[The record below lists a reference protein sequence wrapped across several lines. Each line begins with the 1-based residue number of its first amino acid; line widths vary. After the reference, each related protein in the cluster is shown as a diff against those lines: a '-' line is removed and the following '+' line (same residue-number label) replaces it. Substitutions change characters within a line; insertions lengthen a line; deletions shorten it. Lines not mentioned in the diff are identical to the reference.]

1 MGSEL
6 GSLSDE
12 QLCSLAASGDDNAMA
27 ELIQR
32 ITPLAGAKAAMY
44 NSGDV
49 HREDLFQEGMMAFI
63 TAVNTYDPTK
73 NASFKTYAG
82 TCINNRIISVLRSR
96 NSAKNIPVGM
106 MSNLDDGEE
115 LEDFAAD
122 PQNIYSAKEED
133 AHFERILLKKLTE
146 LEHSVLALRSEG
158 LSYDEIAER
167 LNISKKSVDNALR
180 RIKYKLTSDSD
191 R

>member
-1 MGSEL
+1 
-6 GSLSDE
+6 
-12 QLCSLAASGDDNAMA
+12 
-27 ELIQR
+27 
-32 ITPLAGAKAAMY
+32 MY

-49 HREDLFQEGMMAFI
+49 HREDLFQEGMIAFI
-63 TAVNTYDPTK
+63 TAVNTYDPKK

-82 TCINNRIISVLRSR
+82 ACINNRIISVLRSR

-106 MSNLDDGEE
+106 MSNLDDGDE
-115 LEDFAAD
+115 LQDFAAD
-122 PQNIYSAKEED
+122 PQNIYSAKEDD
-133 AHFERILLKKLTE
+133 AHFERLLLKKLTE
-146 LEHSVLALRSEG
+146 LEHSVLALRTEG

-167 LNISKKSVDNALR
+167 LNINKKSVDNALR

>member
-12 QLCSLAASGDDNAMA
+12 QLCSLAALGDDSAMA
-27 ELIQR
+27 ELIRR

-49 HREDLFQEGMMAFI
+49 HREDLFQEGMIAFI
-63 TAVNTYDPTK
+63 TAVNTYDPKK

-82 TCINNRIISVLRSR
+82 ACINNRIISVLRSR

-106 MSNLDDGEE
+106 MSNLDDGDE
-115 LEDFAAD
+115 LQDFAAD
-122 PQNIYSAKEED
+122 PQNIYSAKEDD
-133 AHFERILLKKLTE
+133 AHFERLLLKKLTE
-146 LEHSVLALRSEG
+146 LEHSVLALRTEG

-167 LNISKKSVDNALR
+167 LNINKKSVDNALR